1 MGLESATY
9 INQLVDTNPLG
20 SDVISQGDDHI
31 KLIKEV
37 LQSSFPDVVGQASA
51 TIIAAG
57 SAPTSNVRGTIW
69 YDTGNDLLKI
79 NTAVT
84 GASATWVTVN
94 AGAPWA
100 APASLAAGCMFRV
113 GVGSTQA
120 IANNTWTK
128 VEFDT
133 EEFDLGSDFNTSTY
147 EFTAPATGKYYL
159 HGGFRTS
166 TTHSA
171 DDDMAIYKN
180 SAAYAMHSTFRQAG
194 GSYVV
199 TSSTLP
205 VSCIMDMSASD
216 TASVYAH
223 TEGGGYSIGNSS
235 ITQFFEGY
243 RLV

>member
-31 KLIKEV
+31 KLIKKV
-37 LQSSFPDVVGQASA
+37 VQDSFPDVDQVA
-51 TIIAAG
+51 TTVITKAT
-57 SAPTSNVRGTIW
+57 APTTQIKGTIW
-69 YDTGNDLLKI
+69 YDTSANTLKI
-79 NTAVT
+79 NTAAT
-84 GASATWVTVN
+84 SATPVWVEIST
-94 AGAPWA
+94 GAPWA

-120 IANNTWTK
+120 IANTTWTK

-133 EEFDLGSDFNTSTY
+133 EEFDLGSDFDTSTY
-147 EFTAPATGKYYL
+147 TFTAPATGKYYL

-180 SAAYAMHSTFRQAG
+180 SSAYAMHSTFRQAG

-199 TSSTLP
+199 TSSTLQ

-223 TEGGGYSIGNSS
+223 TEGGGFSIGGSS
-235 ITQFFEGY
+235 VTQFFEGY